1 MTGPAEPS
9 PDQLGETTT
18 RAGGRRLNRLPLIL
32 ALVIGAVVIGAIA
45 YTYQLRGAGPER
57 TAADGPAQRPEA
69 ASAIAL
75 FGNAP
80 ASGEIA
86 RRTPPAPSMNGTGTG
101 PATALPT
108 DGESHAPHDPQAE
121 ALRRRWQAH
130 ESEQT
135 RLEQQRQQELQAAL
149 SAPTTVTAG
158 GDRSRPSLPPAAGVL
173 VAPAPGG
180 SFGSFGSMGAGG
192 PGGLMGSDA
201 DPNRQAAK
209 AAWISSPPTNPS
221 NVLAHRREAALSPYE
236 VKAGTIIPGVMISG
250 IHSDL
255 PGMIIAQV
263 RENVYDSATGRHL
276 LIPQAARLIGTY
288 DNGVSMGQSRVLVGW
303 NRIIYPDGSSLDL
316 GKMPGADAGGQ
327 AGFEDRVNNHY
338 WKVFG
343 NALLL
348 SIFSAGIQLSQPQAQ
363 SGENYHS
370 QQIIAGALGQQ
381 FGELGSEMAR
391 RGLSIA
397 PTLEI
402 RPGFTFNVMVTQ
414 DIVLQPWQD

>member
-1 MTGPAEPS
+1 MSESTEPS

-45 YTYQLRGAGPER
+45 YTYQLRGAIPDR
-57 TAADGPAQRPEA
+57 ATADAPAQRPEA
-69 ASAIAL
+69 ASATAL

-86 RRTPPAPSMNGTGTG
+86 RSTPPAPSMNGTGTG

-135 RLEQQRQQELQAAL
+135 RVEQQRQQELQAAL

-158 GDRSRPSLPPAAGVL
+158 GDRSHPSLPPAAGVL

-180 SFGSFGSMGAGG
+180 SFGSMGSIGLGG
-192 PGGLMGSDA
+192 SGGLMGSDA

-209 AAWISSPPTNPS
+209 AAWISNPTTNPS
-221 NVLAHRREAALSPYE
+221 NVLVHRREATLSPYE

-250 IHSDL
+250 INSDL

-348 SIFSAGIQLSQPQAQ
+348 SIFSAGIQLSKY
-363 SGENYHS
+363 GY
-370 QQIIAGALGQQ
+370 
-381 FGELGSEMAR
+381 FR
-391 RGLSIA
+391 
-397 PTLEI
+397 
-402 RPGFTFNVMVTQ
+402 
-414 DIVLQPWQD
+414 